1 MAPKKNLLKLNK
13 LQARTLALA
22 QVMAGDERL
31 AKADETTG
39 EVTILSLPQPHG
51 DHVHIGPFVVS
62 TREITG
68 FSNPAVWTAL
78 SRKGLAYAD
87 NPMTVTLTREGVDY
101 DTGLGHLF
109 RHPSDH

>member
-1 MAPKKNLLKLNK
+1 MAPRKNPLKLNK

-22 QVMAGDERL
+22 QVIAQDPSL
-31 AKADETTG
+31 ARADETTG
-39 EVTILSLPQPHG
+39 EVTILSLPQAHG
-51 DHVHIGPFVVS
+51 DHVHVGPFVVS
-62 TREITG
+62 TRDISG

-78 SRKGLAYAD
+78 TRKGLAYAD

-109 RHPSDH
+109 QTPSDH